1 MLESF
6 LIITGAVLMI
16 GNIVQYILFMRQMRK
31 DVVFSE
37 KSNSIWL
44 TVGLTLLFF
53 FLSGYVV
60 VGFFLDPSLL
70 TAFILLFGSIFV
82 AVMLLLTS
90 RLLET
95 AMQKGM
101 EITQLL
107 IDVVDARDP
116 NLNGHS
122 SHVKEITM
130 VFYSHLPLHLKRAI
144 NVDNLEYAALLH
156 DIGKLGVP
164 EAILNKPAKLTDEE
178 WEIMKKHPSIGTN
191 FLKPLRSFE
200 PIFDWILYHHE
211 RADGNGYYHKAFND
225 VPLEAKMLA
234 IADTY
239 SAITMRRSYKEP
251 KTHEEAIKIIQD
263 VAGSQLDREL
273 VSIFMSIPKEE
284 LVHCMPE
291 TIKD

>member
-1 MLESF
+1 MIESM
-6 LIITGAVLMI
+6 LIIIGSVIMI
-16 GNIVQYILFMRQMRK
+16 GNIVQYILFMHRMHRV
-31 DVVFSE
+31 VVFGE
-37 KSNSIWL
+37 KSNTIWL
-44 TVGLTLLFF
+44 ATGLVLLIF
-53 FLSGYVV
+53 FLLGYIT
-60 VGFFLDPSLL
+60 VGFFLNPNLL
-70 TAFILLFGSIFV
+70 TASILMFGSIFV

-95 AMQKGM
+95 AMQKGV

-107 IDVVDARDP
+107 VDIVDARDP

-122 SHVKEITM
+122 SHVKEIAM
-130 VFYSHLPLHLKRAI
+130 VFYNHIPHHLKRSI
-144 NVDNLEYAALLH
+144 SIDNLEYAALLH

-191 FLKPLRSFE
+191 FLRPIKSFE

-211 RADGNGYYHKAFND
+211 RVDGKGYYNKDFND
-225 VPLEAKMLA
+225 VPLAAKIIA

-251 KTHEEAIKIIQD
+251 KTHEEAMKIIQD
-263 VAGSQLDREL
+263 VAGSQLDKEL
-273 VSIFMSIPKEE
+273 VKIFASIPKEE
-284 LVHCMPE
+284 LIGCIPE
-291 TIKD
+291 NIK

>member
-1 MLESF
+1 MIETI
-6 LIITGAVLMI
+6 LIIIGSVIMV
-16 GNIVQYILFMRQMRK
+16 GNIAGYILFMYRMNK
-31 DVVFSE
+31 VVVFGE

-44 TVGLTLLFF
+44 AVGLILLFF
-53 FLSGYVV
+53 FLLGYIIVTV
-60 VGFFLDPSLL
+60 FLNPSLL
-70 TAFILLFGSIFV
+70 AAFILMFGSIFV

-95 AMQKGM
+95 AMQKGV

-107 IDVVDARDP
+107 VDVVDARDP

-122 SHVKEITM
+122 SHVKEIAM

-144 NVDNLEYAALLH
+144 NIENFEYAALLH

-191 FLKPLRSFE
+191 FLRPLKSFE

-211 RADGNGYYHKAFND
+211 RADGKGYYNKDFND
-225 VPLEAKMLA
+225 VPLEAKIIA

-239 SAITMRRSYKEP
+239 SAITMRRSYKSP
-251 KTHEEAIKIIQD
+251 KTHEDAMKIIQD
-263 VAGSQLDREL
+263 VAGSQLDDEL
-273 VSIFMSIPKEE
+273 VKIFTSISKEE
-284 LVHCMPE
+284 LINCMPE
-291 TIKD
+291 KIK

>member
-1 MLESF
+1 
-6 LIITGAVLMI
+6 MI

-44 TVGLTLLFF
+44 AVGLTLLFF